1 MSKVIVTGEEWLK
14 DQPTETQ
21 QKILGPAR
29 YKLWR
34 SGRVSL
40 ADIIDSNGEPLTIDD
55 LRAL

>member
-1 MSKVIVTGEEWLK
+1 MSH
-14 DQPTETQ
+14 QPTGTQ
-21 QKILGPAR
+21 QRIPGPAP

-40 ADIIDSNGEPLTIDD
+40 ADMIDGNSEPLTIGD